1 MLTNPANGKSTTTHN
16 ESQVIIVDWL
26 PDGSRETVRRMGVA
40 FAFTYPGEGIIL
52 LQTGYFERDLV
63 TGWTFTAG
71 PHDLFEGTSRASAR
85 PSPETGLPT

>member
-1 MLTNPANGKSTTTHN
+1 M
-16 ESQVIIVDWL
+16 IIVDWL

-71 PHDLFEGTSRASAR
+71 PHDLFEGTSPPLRGPRTDRTAHVKDYAAVDAHR
-85 PSPETGLPT
+85 GAHAAMDG